1 MLMMKNSPGL
11 ESWREMKINNKE
23 KVEVENEL
31 QIINE

>member
-1 MLMMKNSPGL
+1 MLMMKNTPGL
-11 ESWREMKINNKE
+11 ESRSETMINNKE